1 MNKKLLSILAAT
13 ATIIPTVLPVQAQ
26 NVDAG
31 HLALGREIASL
42 GVDFK
47 INPNDCFTEEDG
59 PLGWYWS
66 AKNEL
71 VVCQENATRP
81 NTEVRWTAEDFDTLR
96 HEAQHLIQDCMDG
109 KQNSV
114 LGSVYKDPIRLGK
127 EVLGNRGI
135 NVVREA
141 YSDSSE
147 HVITL
152 EIEAFSVAALNKPLD
167 QVNDIKHY
175 CL

>member
-1 MNKKLLSILAAT
+1 MNKKLLSVLAAT
-13 ATIIPTVLPVQAQ
+13 ATLLPTILPAQAQ
-26 NVDAG
+26 NVDPG

-42 GVDFK
+42 GVNFK
-47 INPNDCFTEEDG
+47 INPNDCFTREKKVF
-59 PLGWYWS
+59 GWYWS

-81 NTEVRWTAEDFDTLR
+81 NVEVRWTAEDFDTLR

-114 LGSVYKDPIRLGK
+114 LTSVYQDPIRLGK
-127 EVLGNRGI
+127 EVLGDRGI
-135 NVVREA
+135 QSIA
-141 YSDSSE
+141 KGYADQGE
-147 HVITL
+147 HVVVL